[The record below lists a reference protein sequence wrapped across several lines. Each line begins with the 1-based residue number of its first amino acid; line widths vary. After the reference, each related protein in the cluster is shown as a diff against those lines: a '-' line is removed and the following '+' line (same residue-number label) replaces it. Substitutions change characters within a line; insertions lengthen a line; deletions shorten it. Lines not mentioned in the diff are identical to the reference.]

1 MRLKPKTTVKSVRA
15 LLYRRFTDIQKS
27 YQSVA
32 YQTQDGKLWIFD
44 PERLFFEI
52 QTAAKTIPVE
62 NEVSVLKYGD
72 KYYYYKDFQWQETQ
86 LASTSVLLSEMF
98 QNITRYQTNAYYY
111 SGSFDFIIHGDIE
124 GSTTQYLKG
133 NIIPLKSF
141 NIKHFNDQVKL
152 SPDDLV
158 VVDGHL
164 YSVENPTVSYKLQP
178 RRYAIYY
185 ATLNNIL

>member
-1 MRLKPKTTVKSVRA
+1 MRLKPKTTVKGVRA
-15 LLYRRFTDIQKS
+15 LLYRRYTDIQKS
-27 YQSVA
+27 FQSVA
-32 YQTQDGKLWIFD
+32 YQTEDGKLWIYDDGF
-44 PERLFFEI
+44 I
-52 QTAAKTIPVE
+52 QVQSASKTIPIA
-62 NEVSVLKYGD
+62 NEALLRYGE
-72 KYYYYKDFQWQETQ
+72 KTYYYKDFKWQETEGD
-86 LASTSVLLSEMF
+86 ALSALF
-98 QNITRYQTNAYYY
+98 QNIARYQTNAYYF

-124 GSTTQYLKG
+124 GTTTQYLKG

-141 NIKHFNDQVKL
+141 NIKHYNDEVKL